1 MGKLI
6 VHQLSNEALAEK
18 RQQAFFNLSYEERM
32 EKAFQM
38 LRLAQL
44 FSKEK
49 PVLLSKQ
56 ITIRK
61 Q

>member
-18 RQQAFFNLSYEERM
+18 RQQAFFDLSYEARM

-49 PVLLSKQ
+49 PVLLNKQ
-56 ITIRK
+56 IVIKKR
-61 Q
+61 